1 MTGQNFNRGERRM
14 VSKFNLSRLMP
25 FSWLL
30 CIGLLAGG
38 VAATSALAGKDE
50 TSRFE
55 KISTVLVERGVGA
68 LEKNQ
73 TDDARRLLEQAV
85 TANPHNAMAYS
96 YLGLAAQR
104 AGDTERAKKYF
115 SLALDIDPNELHALS
130 WGGQA
135 DLSSADLDGAQAKL
149 QRLARLCG
157 PGCAEY
163 KLLSEQV
170 GSYKSKSS
178 AN

>member
-1 MTGQNFNRGERRM
+1 M
-14 VSKFNLSRLMP
+14 VLTLNLSRRMP
-25 FSWLL
+25 VSWLL
-30 CIGLLAGG
+30 GACLLIAAMAGA
-38 VAATSALAGKDE
+38 VTATSALAGKDE
-50 TSRFE
+50 TSRSE
-55 KISTVLVERGVGA
+55 KISAVLLERGISA

-73 TDDARRLLEQAV
+73 ADNGRQLLEQSVA
-85 TANPHNAMAYS
+85 ANPRNATSYS

-104 AGDTERAKKYF
+104 SGDTERAKKYF

-135 DLSSADLDGAQAKL
+135 DLSSADLEGAQAKL
-149 QRLARLCG
+149 QRLSRLCG

-163 KLLSEQV
+163 KLLSESV
-170 GSYKSKSS
+170 VSYKSKSS